1 MSPIRVGV
9 LAGDTM
15 MTWKVRAIERMLEET
30 DAELSLLVGEET
42 QVDAGNPTKFDRIRS
57 AASEGL
63 WGFYKL
69 PVGKFVENSTYEK
82 VQLVDRIDCFDGVE
96 QRRCQPLDA
105 EGLGQRLPE
114 ETVQQISAKTDV
126 VVRDAFGIL
135 KGDVLTAPTH
145 GVWSYHGGD
154 IREYRGKPAGFWEFL
169 HGDDEMGVTLQR
181 INETLD
187 GGEIVAFEP
196 VDISDAHTWQTV
208 KARLYEAEITLLATG
223 VRNIQDSSFDPKEPE
238 KTGELYT
245 TPGALDTL
253 RYLYKNNLGRLK
265 QTV

>member
-15 MTWKVRAIERMLEET
+15 MTWKVRAIERMLAET
-30 DAELSLLVGEET
+30 DAELSLLVREET
-42 QVDAGNPTKFDRIRS
+42 EGDAADPTKLDRIRS

-82 VQLVDRIDCFDGVE
+82 LQSVDNIDCFDGVE

-114 ETVQQISAKTDV
+114 ETVQHIAAETDV

-169 HGDDEMGVTLQR
+169 HGEDEMGVTLQR

-187 GGEIVAFEP
+187 GGEIVAFEAA
-196 VDISDAHTWQTV
+196 DISDADTWQAV
-208 KARLYEAEITLLATG
+208 KELLYEAEITLLAAG
-223 VRNIQDSSFDPKEPE
+223 VQNIQDPSFAPKAVEQ
-238 KTGELYT
+238 TGELYT
-245 TPGALDTL
+245 TPGALNTI
-253 RYLYKNNLGRLK
+253 RYLCKNTLGKLQRSI
-265 QTV
+265 